1 MSRLK
6 WLALVA
12 AALFLAGCNPGSPNA
27 TPTPVDVRA
36 IMDEAAAVVSDA
48 HSFRVIIERTGAP
61 VYVDTADTTGAIEF
75 MRAEAEYAA
84 PDRIMADVKI
94 KIGGLVVSGDFI
106 AIGTAQYLANPTLT
120 GGNWWKYDFV
130 PGLDPAGILAENGGL
145 QAALRSVR
153 DLQLVGVENRDG
165 VESVHVRGVG
175 DGAEVANLTLGLIGG
190 GDVEVDAWIGAQDRR
205 VIRVEV
211 LEPNRPLPEGRSDP
225 PFWTIELFD
234 YNAPVEIE
242 PPTEFAVPAE
252 TLTATPPPG
261 LPGRPLPT
269 PSSQ

>member
-1 MSRLK
+1 MCAPSWTRL
-6 WLALVA
+6 
-12 AALFLAGCNPGSPNA
+12 PP
-27 TPTPVDVRA
+27 
-36 IMDEAAAVVSDA
+36 
-48 HSFRVIIERTGAP
+48 FRVIIERTGAP

-165 VESVHVRGVG
+165 VASVHVRGVG
-175 DGAEVANLTLGLIGG
+175 DGAVGG
-190 GDVEVDAWIGAQDRR
+190 GQPRAGA
-205 VIRVEV
+205 
-211 LEPNRPLPEGRSDP
+211 EPNRPLPEGRSDP